1 MTQRKSARTYAPV
14 ILASAGTKRIDELDG
29 VRGLAIVLVLL
40 EHYVKTPLLA
50 ERDPIAGF
58 LVKLLNFC
66 FAGVDLFFVLSGF
79 LIGGILLRNR
89 NVSNYL
95 PAFYVR
101 RLARLSPLYLLTIA
115 GFALCAPYLSA
126 SGTEIGRWMAEGHGA
141 LPLWSYPLYV
151 QNIMMVVR
159 GVGGGIWLG
168 PTWSLA
174 IEEQF
179 YLFAPLLILL
189 LPDRS
194 LPRVLVALIV
204 SAPVLRTLNVMLS
217 SDVMAAFVLLP
228 CRWDALCIGILLAWS
243 LQQPAVVT
251 WLRTHQYE
259 LRHRLWLAVAAL
271 LGMSFY
277 GIKVGSAPMLTLGH
291 TFLAL
296 VAALLILCAL
306 YLESPGLKALFCNVW
321 LRRLGLVSYGIYLLH
336 MPVLGLAAQATT
348 GHLLRLETLAGS
360 LTMLAAVAVTL
371 GLSAASWRWFEQPI
385 LRFSARA
392 TSRHAA
398 IA

>member
-1 MTQRKSARTYAPV
+1 MTQRKSARTDAPV
-14 ILASAGTKRIDELDG
+14 VLASAGTKRIDELDG

-348 GHLLRLETLAGS
+348 GHLPRLETLAGS
-360 LTMLAAVAVTL
+360 LTMLAAVTVTL
-371 GLSAASWRWFEQPI
+371 GLAAASWRWFEQPI